1 MSTPSLL
8 VESSNAMGGMKV
20 AANLQEQ
27 LIERYRSSSLIS
39 EGYIM
44 KAPARFLHFGVAI
57 VLLVPMMLWFSA
69 CQKKEEAKQPG
80 TSQTGQKLATIDN
93 LQRAYGSEAKRA
105 LWYDRFSKQAMKEN
119 LGDIAVLFRA
129 LARSEQVHAEAAA
142 KLLRSKGVE
151 PVAPTIDSI
160 VPGKAKQYLK
170 LSLSNE
176 GLEQNLYAADTA
188 TAQQEQFTEA
198 ADWFKKALEADA
210 RHGRLLKKAIEQETN
225 FARLPYMM
233 CPECGYIV
241 GSDKLEECPVCK
253 TKKEKFQKI

>member
-1 MSTPSLL
+1 M
-8 VESSNAMGGMKV
+8 
-20 AANLQEQ
+20 
-27 LIERYRSSSLIS
+27 ER
-39 EGYIM
+39 YIM
-44 KAPARFLHFGVAI
+44 KAPARFLHFVFVIA
-57 VLLVPMMLWFSA
+57 LTVPMMLWFSA

-93 LQRAYGSEAKRA
+93 LQTAYGAELKRS
-105 LWYDRFSKQAMKEN
+105 LWYDRFAKQAMKEN

-129 LARSEQVHAEAAA
+129 LSRSEKVHAEAEA

-151 PVAPTIDSI
+151 PVAPAIDSI
-160 VPGKAKQYLK
+160 PPGKAKQYLK

-176 GLEQNLYAADTA
+176 NLEQNLYAADTA
-188 TAQQEQFTEA
+188 KAQEEHFTEA
-198 ADWFKKALEADA
+198 AEWFRRALEADA

-253 TKKEKFQKI
+253 TKKDKFQKI

>member
-1 MSTPSLL
+1 M
-8 VESSNAMGGMKV
+8 NAH
-20 AANLQEQ
+20 
-27 LIERYRSSSLIS
+27 
-39 EGYIM
+39 
-44 KAPARFLHFGVAI
+44 ARFIHFAFVIGLI
-57 VLLVPMMLWFSA
+57 VPMVVWLSA
-69 CQKKEEAKQPG
+69 CQKKDEAKQPA
-80 TSQTGQKLATIDN
+80 TSQAGQKLVTMDN
-93 LQRAYGSEAKRA
+93 LQTAYGAELKRS
-105 LWYDRFSKQAMKEN
+105 LWYDRFAKQSMKEN

-129 LARSEQVHAEAAA
+129 LSRSEKVHADNAAR
-142 KLLRSKGVE
+142 LLKARGVE
-151 PVAPTIDSI
+151 PLAPSIDSI

-170 LSLSNE
+170 LSLSSENV
-176 GLEQNLYAADTA
+176 EQNLYSASIAK
-188 TAQQEQFTEA
+188 AQEEQFTEA